1 MIGLIINIIR
11 MRCPRCRKAPLY
23 TQPNPYKFSRLFEM
37 HEQCPH
43 CGQPYEIEPNF
54 YYGAMYASYAL
65 AVALFVAVLVILTI
79 IGHNEVEV
87 LLPTYF
93 ISLVVLSPVLFR
105 LSRSLWI
112 HFFVK
117 YDPELAEKK

>member
-1 MIGLIINIIR
+1 
-11 MRCPRCRKAPLY
+11 MRCPRCRKGPLY
-23 TQPNPYKFSRLFEM
+23 THPNPYKLSKIFNM
-37 HEQCPH
+37 HDACPN

-65 AVALFVAVLVILTI
+65 AVAVFVAVLVILTLF
-79 IGHNEVEV
+79 GRNEIDI
-87 LLPTYF
+87 LLISYF
-93 ISLVVLSPVLFR
+93 VTMIVLSPVLFR

-117 YDPELAEKK
+117 YDPNAEKKQV

>member
-1 MIGLIINIIR
+1 

>member
-1 MIGLIINIIR
+1 MHDA
-11 MRCPRCRKAPLY
+11 CP
-23 TQPNPYKFSRLFEM
+23 N
-37 HEQCPH
+37 

-65 AVALFVAVLVILTI
+65 AVAVFVAVLVILTLF
-79 IGHNEVEV
+79 GRNEIDI
-87 LLPTYF
+87 LLISYF
-93 ISLVVLSPVLFR
+93 VTMIVLSPVLFR

-117 YDPELAEKK
+117 YDPNAEKKQV

>member
-1 MIGLIINIIR
+1 

-23 TQPNPYKFSRLFEM
+23 VQPNPYKLSDIFKM
-37 HEQCPH
+37 HDACPN
-43 CGQPYEIEPNF
+43 CRQPYEIEPNF

-65 AVALFVAVLVILTI
+65 AVAVFVAVLVILTI
-79 IGHNEVEV
+79 IGKNDID
-87 LLPTYF
+87 LLLITYF
-93 ISLVVLSPVLFR
+93 SVMIVSFPVLFR

-117 YDPELAEKK
+117 HDPKWDENKIKNS

>member
-1 MIGLIINIIR
+1 MYDA
-11 MRCPRCRKAPLY
+11 CP
-23 TQPNPYKFSRLFEM
+23 N
-37 HEQCPH
+37 

-65 AVALFVAVLVILTI
+65 AVAVFVAVLVILSI
-79 IGHNEVEV
+79 IGHNEINV
-87 LLPTYF
+87 LLITYF
-93 ISLVVLSPVLFR
+93 VVMIVLSPILFR

-117 YDPELAEKK
+117 YDPKTTEKK